1 MLSVV
6 SMALSSGATMFA
18 APLWPEGPGIG
29 RKPVV
34 DPLANLFEFEEECA
48 DDDLA
53 KTITLA

>member
-1 MLSVV
+1 
-6 SMALSSGATMFA
+6 MFA